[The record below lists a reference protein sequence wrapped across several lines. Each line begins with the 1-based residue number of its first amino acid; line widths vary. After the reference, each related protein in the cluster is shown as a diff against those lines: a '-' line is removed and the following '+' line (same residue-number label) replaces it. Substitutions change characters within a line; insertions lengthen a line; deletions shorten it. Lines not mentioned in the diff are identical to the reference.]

1 RLQISHLK
9 SKKCRSKLN
18 CLSPRFKVFSLP
30 LLLLLVPLYMK
41 SLLLTVKCVDCS
53 FLACTVQ
60 IDNAEM
66 EMGIGVYK
74 QQSITWI
81 MDGLQNIILT
91 CYC

>member
-1 RLQISHLK
+1 
-9 SKKCRSKLN
+9 
-18 CLSPRFKVFSLP
+18 VFSLP

>member
-1 RLQISHLK
+1 
-9 SKKCRSKLN
+9 
-18 CLSPRFKVFSLP
+18 
-30 LLLLLVPLYMK
+30 MK
-41 SLLLTVKCVDCS
+41 SLLLTVKCVDYS